1 MRYSKVNRVKCPECN
16 KEVAAR
22 GLISHIR
29 MAHFPTTTPEGR
41 SEEARATGEKQSDN
55 PSDNSEKQSGN
66 LDNLIDNLV
75 DKLIDN
81 QGEEARAV
89 EEDRQVETR
98 GAGQEPSRA
107 PRSEAQSHKPRKRKK
122 KDSSVAL
129 ASSGEESGEGGS
141 DSSTWPLWGIG
152 GLVILGVLIDKRT
165 IQRLEAL
172 GLIDRRARWTLELR
186 ENILRRLGI

>member
-1 MRYSKVNRVKCPECN
+1 MPNITGAKPSQLVKCPECG
-16 KEVAAR
+16 KEVRAR
-22 GLISHIR
+22 GLKSHIR
-29 MAHFPTTTPEGR
+29 LSHLTTPEGR
-41 SEEARATGEKQSDN
+41 IEEARATG
-55 PSDNSEKQSGN
+55 EKQSGN

-141 DSSTWPLWGIG
+141 EDFWCFVGLTLLIG
-152 GLVILGVLIDKRT
+152 GGYW
-165 IQRLEAL
+165 LEHMGGAQ
-172 GLIDRRARWTLELR
+172 WLR
-186 ENILRRLGI
+186 ERVRKRGGLQGLEHWLRRRGYL